1 MHRPKQPDGLI
12 RLGDIP
18 PELRAEFAAGFNNHA
33 IGTRMVHQT
42 GTMTVWHMHL
52 APGDR
57 IAAHCHDKPYFWTVM
72 TDGFGRSRYA
82 DGSIVDIEYKAGD
95 TKSFDLTPET
105 GFVHDLENTGE
116 TELLFVTVEFEIT
129 AN

>member
-1 MHRPKQPDGLI
+1 MPRPKQPDDI
-12 RLGDIP
+12 TRLGDIP
-18 PELRAEFAAGFNNHA
+18 PELRAEFAAGFDNHA
-33 IGTRMVHQT
+33 IGTRLVHET
-42 GTMTVWHMHL
+42 DAMIVWHMHL

-82 DGSIVDIEYKAGD
+82 DGSIVDIKYKAGD

-105 GFVHDLENTGE
+105 AFVHDLENTGE
-116 TELLFVTVEFEIT
+116 TDLVFVTVEFEVT
-129 AN
+129 AK